1 MGNCKIGDLIGKTR
15 KLLPFS
21 TMESRR
27 IWWDVCSSSIFW
39 QIELYRINLILR
51 FAAIQIIMWCCF
63 EFGCNVLF
71 AQSHI
76 LQSTA
81 SLSDVGVFF
90 TEVAS
95 PFVKALMCLFLILFG
110 IASNL
115 SHSLRF
121 SFLQMI
127 GIGYGVHSVPEF
139 NSRSCC

>member
-1 MGNCKIGDLIGKTR
+1 MGNCKIEDLIGRIR
-15 KLLPFS
+15 KLHPFS

-27 IWWDVCSSSIFW
+27 IWWDVCSWSLFW

-51 FAAIQIIMWCCF
+51 FAGIQIIMWCCF
-63 EFGCNVLF
+63 EFGCNVLL

-76 LQSTA
+76 IQSTA
-81 SLSDVGVFF
+81 SLSEVGLFI

-95 PFVKALMCLFLILFG
+95 PFVKAMMCLFLMLFG

-139 NSRSCC
+139 KSRSCC